1 MPCATSHP
9 KPRCDLGGLHA
20 LGNGRHVKRVSQL
33 DDGPDDGLGAR
44 ICQYVDDQ
52 VLVEF
57 DFIDGQLA
65 QIGQCRV
72 AAAEI
77 VERDMNTVLPQRFQY
92 LSGPVDVIQKEVF
105 GDFDDQRVA
114 R

>member
-9 KPRCDLGGLHA
+9 QSRSHDAMSAVSTPSA
-20 LGNGRHVKRVSQL
+20 TVVTFKRVSQL

-57 DFIDGQLA
+57 TSSMGSL
-65 QIGQCRV
+65 RRYV
-72 AAAEI
+72 KAE
-77 VERDMNTVLPQRFQY
+77 
-92 LSGPVDVIQKEVF
+92 
-105 GDFDDQRVA
+105 
-114 R
+114 